1 MHDWSLTVAPEST
14 LSSPHDISL
23 RWHLRIEQFRYRVS
37 QALTSNALD
46 PAGFTSARERLSLYR
61 LLNASL
67 VDLEREAINM
77 TRNGHAPLKLAI

>member
-1 MHDWSLTVAPEST
+1 MA
-14 LSSPHDISL
+14 SPHDISL
-23 RWHLRIEQFRYRVS
+23 KWHLRIEQFRYRVS

-46 PAGFTSARERLSLYR
+46 PAGFMSARERLSLYR

-77 TRNGHAPLKLAI
+77 TRNDGFDPLHTSSYYMLMMA